1 MTTPRSYERRVKVC
15 DDRVPQ
21 STTVQV
27 NVRES
32 RGSTDPESTDGTG
45 VDVVGGEGVS
55 VRTNVVLEN
64 LLPGTRRRLLCNVD
78 DSDTRDRRNG
88 RPVTRRSGESITVKY
103 NVELR

>member
-32 RGSTDPESTDGTG
+32 RGSTDSDPTDG
-45 VDVVGGEGVS
+45 VDVVGGEGGS
-55 VRTNVVLEN
+55 VRTNVELEN
-64 LLPGTRRRLLCNVD
+64 LLP
-78 DSDTRDRRNG
+78 
-88 RPVTRRSGESITVKY
+88 
-103 NVELR
+103 